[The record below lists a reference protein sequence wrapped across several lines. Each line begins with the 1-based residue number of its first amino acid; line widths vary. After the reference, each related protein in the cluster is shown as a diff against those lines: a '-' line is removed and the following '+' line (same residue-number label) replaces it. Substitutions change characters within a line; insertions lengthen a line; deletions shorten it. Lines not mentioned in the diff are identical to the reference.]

1 MQPLYSIANFGL
13 TNLNEMKALNHDI
26 RRLKMEKEFAWLMT
40 ISLMVVSLPFL
51 KNAVIFIL
59 VKLYEPLIQHVIG
72 K

>member
-40 ISLMVVSLPFL
+40 IALMVAGLPLL
-51 KNAVIFIL
+51 KNAVVSIL
-59 VKLYEPLIQHVIG
+59 IKLYELLIQHVIG

>member
-40 ISLMVVSLPFL
+40 IALMVASLPLL
-51 KNAVIFIL
+51 KNAVVSIL
-59 VKLYEPLIQHVIG
+59 IKLYELLIQHVIG

>member
-59 VKLYEPLIQHVIG
+59 VKLYELLIQHVIG

>member
-40 ISLMVVSLPFL
+40 ISLMVVSLLFL

-59 VKLYEPLIQHVIG
+59 VKLYELLIQHVIG